1 MSDQTINLDGENY
14 GKIKGFELKFN
25 KNSNSHSLFSLSH
38 VKKSIRNMIEDKI
51 DDFLNAPD
59 DSLNFGDLSQKK
71 INEKIFIYWGDDK
84 VGQLTKGSKI
94 YLPLAESF
102 NSEFITTEKKL
113 LISAKLQNWID
124 NQISDILNPI
134 KNKLDDNINSNVRA
148 IAFNCF
154 ENLGILEIEEYKD
167 FIKNIDTQSKQ
178 QLLNLELGLGQNF
191 FLFLIL

>member
-1 MSDQTINLDGENY
+1 M
-14 GKIKGFELKFN
+14 
-25 KNSNSHSLFSLSH
+25 
-38 VKKSIRNMIEDKI
+38 
-51 DDFLNAPD
+51 
-59 DSLNFGDLSQKK
+59 
-71 INEKIFIYWGDDK
+71 
-84 VGQLTKGSKI
+84 
-94 YLPLAESF
+94 
-102 NSEFITTEKKL
+102 

-178 QLLNLELGLGQNF
+178 QLLNLE
-191 FLFLIL
+191 